1 MRKMKK
7 LIAVVLMAVLTLA
20 CAVPTMAC
28 TPPLNPP
35 KVEIPEI
42 TVKIDDKLQDAIDAA
57 AKKFLEKNVLE
68 KPVVKYA
75 SYIKRTSRY
84 GTYGCLSVQWDRVD
98 NAISYEVEVT
108 KSDGTQKT
116 YKTSYA
122 VLVKSNY
129 ADEFLDDGM
138 DGATVKVKA
147 YGVDETFS
155 LWSDEVDVDQY
166 NF

>member
-1 MRKMKK
+1 MKK
-7 LIAVVLMAVLTLA
+7 IKKLVTIMCAVMVAVS

-28 TPPLNPP
+28 TPPLKPP
-35 KVEIPEI
+35 HIDIPEI
-42 TVKIDDKLQDAIDAA
+42 EVKIDDKLQDAIDAA
-57 AKKFLEKNVLE
+57 AKKFLEKNVLS
-68 KPVVKYA
+68 KPVINNA
-75 SYIKRTSRY
+75 TYIQKTTRY
-84 GTYGCLSVQWDRVD
+84 GTYGCLSASWNKVD
-98 NAISYEVEVT
+98 NATSYEVEVT

-147 YGVDETFS
+147 YGADETFS
-155 LWSDEVDVDQY
+155 LWSDNVVVTTY

>member
-7 LIAVVLMAVLTLA
+7 ILATVLLVALTLT

-28 TPPLNPP
+28 TPPLDPP
-35 KVEIPEI
+35 HVEIPEI

-57 AKKFLEKNVLE
+57 AKKFWEKNVLE
-68 KPVVKYA
+68 KPSVKYT

-84 GTYGCLSVQWDRVD
+84 GTYGCLSVQWDKVD
-98 NAISYEVEVT
+98 NATHYEVMVT
-108 KSDGTQKT
+108 KTDGTKKT
-116 YKTSYA
+116 YTTSYNA
-122 VLVKSNY
+122 FVRANY
-129 ADEFLDDGM
+129 YDEFLDDGM
-138 DGATVKVKA
+138 DGATVRVKA

>member
-1 MRKMKK
+1 MV
-7 LIAVVLMAVLTLA
+7 AVS

-35 KVEIPEI
+35 HVEIPEI
-42 TVKIDDKLQDAIDAA
+42 EVKIDDKLQSAIDAA

-68 KPVVKYA
+68 KPVINNA
-75 SYIKRTSRY
+75 TYIQKTTRY
-84 GTYGCLSVQWDRVD
+84 GTYGCLSASWNKVD
-98 NAISYEVEVT
+98 NATSYEVEVT
-108 KSDGTQKT
+108 KSDGTQKIYT
-116 YKTSYA
+116 TSYNA
-122 VLVKSNY
+122 FVRANY
-129 ADEFLDDGM
+129 YDEFLDDGM

>member
-20 CAVPTMAC
+20 CTVPTMAC

-35 KVEIPEI
+35 KIDIPEI
-42 TVKIDDKLQDAIDAA
+42 TVKIDDKLQSAIDEA
-57 AKKFLEKNVLE
+57 AKKFIEKNVLE

-84 GTYGCLSVQWDRVD
+84 GTYGYLSVQWDKVD
-98 NAISYEVEVT
+98 NATSYEVKVT

>member
-7 LIAVVLMAVLTLA
+7 LLATVLTATLTLT

-35 KVEIPEI
+35 HVEIPEI
-42 TVKIDDKLQDAIDAA
+42 EVKIDDKLQSAIDAA
-57 AKKFLEKNVLE
+57 AKKFWEKNVLE
-68 KPVVKYA
+68 KPSVKYT

-84 GTYGCLSVQWDRVD
+84 GTYGCLSVQWDKVD
-98 NAISYEVEVT
+98 NATHYEVMVT
-108 KSDGTQKT
+108 KTDGTKKT
-116 YKTSYA
+116 YTTSYNA
-122 VLVKSNY
+122 FVRANY

-147 YGVDETFS
+147 YGADETFS
-155 LWSDEVDVDQY
+155 LWSDNVVVTTY

>member
-1 MRKMKK
+1 MKKMKK

-20 CAVPTMAC
+20 CAVPALAC

-35 KVEIPEI
+35 KIEIPEI

-68 KPVVKYA
+68 KPSFKYT

>member
-1 MRKMKK
+1 MKK
-7 LIAVVLMAVLTLA
+7 IKKLVVIMCAVMVAVS
-20 CAVPTMAC
+20 CAVPALAC
-28 TPPLNPP
+28 TPPLKTPHID
-35 KVEIPEI
+35 IPEI
-42 TVKIDDKLQDAIDAA
+42 TVKIDDKLQSAIDAA

-68 KPVVKYA
+68 KPTIRKA
-75 SYIKRTSRY
+75 TCIHRTTRY
-84 GTYGCLSVQWDRVD
+84 GTYGCLSVSWNKGN
-98 NAISYEVEVT
+98 NATSYEVEVT

>member
-1 MRKMKK
+1 MKK
-7 LIAVVLMAVLTLA
+7 IKKLVVIMCAVMVAVS

-35 KVEIPEI
+35 KIDIPEI

-98 NAISYEVEVT
+98 NATSYEVEVT

>member
-1 MRKMKK
+1 MRKMRK
-7 LIAVVLMAVLTLA
+7 LLATVLLVALTLT

-42 TVKIDDKLQDAIDAA
+42 TVKIDDKLQEAMDAA

-84 GTYGCLSVQWDRVD
+84 GTYGCLSVSWDKVD
-98 NAISYEVEVT
+98 NATSYEVIVI
-108 KSDGTQKT
+108 KADGTKKT
-116 YKTSYA
+116 YTTSYNT
-122 VLVKSNY
+122 LVRANY
-129 ADEFLDDGM
+129 FDEFLADGM
-138 DGATVKVKA
+138 DGATIRVKA
-147 YGVDETFS
+147 YGEDETFS
-155 LWSDEVDVDQY
+155 LWSDGVVVATY